1 MVGKLTGMSPD
12 GKRKGGGVVRRVQ
25 EETDALSSRK
35 GRIAIVIVVVALL
48 GNLLAGVIPFP
59 FVGLGPAD
67 AANEALTTAQAEL
80 KAAKAEL
87 AAEQA
92 RLDEFAQKQED
103 AEVRLETTQDRIAEV
118 EADTHKA
125 EAKLARLQTQLS
137 ERLVEIYKDRGSQA
151 LAAADAVFSGE
162 DKSIGAV
169 LDRLAMVTHVAEQ
182 DGELVAEVTGSLE
195 ELDQLNA
202 ELTTQKAAEQEDAAQ
217 YAAARDQTLQ
227 ELEQARDQYNGLRSR
242 VAQLE
247 EEERQRQ
254 EEARRV
260 AEAKAAAQAAAKAE
274 AAQLAAAEAAAAQ
287 ENSTPTTE
295 TSTAKTDSTST
306 GKSTT
311 TTAVKSTTTTSVKST
326 TTTKKPTPKP
336 DPVVDTSA
344 GWVFPVQGPNSFV
357 DSFGAPRSG
366 GRTHKGCD
374 IMTARGTPLV
384 AVVSGTIRA
393 TNPTDSG
400 LGGITIHLTG
410 SDGNVYYYA
419 HLSSIKSG
427 IKSGVH
433 VDAGQVIGAAGNT
446 GNASGGAVHLHFEI
460 RPGGGSAIDPYPT
473 LIKYR

>member
-12 GKRKGGGVVRRVQ
+12 GKRKGGGVLRRVQ

-35 GRIAIVIVVVALL
+35 GRIAILIVVVALL
-48 GNLLAGVIPFP
+48 GNLVAGVLPLP

-92 RLDEFAQKQED
+92 RLDDFAQKQED

-118 EADTHKA
+118 EAGTHKA

-151 LAAADAVFSGE
+151 LAAVDAVFSGE

-182 DGELVAEVTGSLE
+182 DGELVAEVKGSLE

-227 ELEQARDQYNGLRSR
+227 ELEQVRDEYNGLRSR

-260 AEAKAAAQAAAKAE
+260 AEAKAAAEAAAKAE
-274 AAQLAAAEAAAAQ
+274 AAELAAGRAE
-287 ENSTPTTE
+287 
-295 TSTAKTDSTST
+295 
-306 GKSTT
+306 
-311 TTAVKSTTTTSVKST
+311 
-326 TTTKKPTPKP
+326 
-336 DPVVDTSA
+336 
-344 GWVFPVQGPNSFV
+344 
-357 DSFGAPRSG
+357 RG
-366 GRTHKGCD
+366 GRGS
-374 IMTARGTPLV
+374 RG
-384 AVVSGTIRA
+384 SGEQ
-393 TNPTDSG
+393 
-400 LGGITIHLTG
+400 HLDHQDQYG
-410 SDGNVYYYA
+410 QDG
-419 HLSSIKSG
+419 H
-427 IKSGVH
+427 
-433 VDAGQVIGAAGNT
+433 
-446 GNASGGAVHLHFEI
+446 HLHQQVHDHHRQEVHDHHHQEAHPQAGPCGRYQRRLGVP
-460 RPGGGSAIDPYPT
+460 RPGAQQ
-473 LIKYR
+473 LRR

>member
-1 MVGKLTGMSPD
+1 MSPD
-12 GKRKGGGVVRRVQ
+12 GKRKGGGVLQRLQ
-25 EETDALSSRK
+25 EETGALSSRK
-35 GRIAIVIVVVALL
+35 GRIATVIVVAALL
-48 GNLLAGVIPFP
+48 GNLVAGILPLPFI
-59 FVGLGPAD
+59 GLGPAG

-118 EADTHKA
+118 EAGTHKA

-137 ERLVEIYKDRGSQA
+137 GRLVEIYKDRGSQA
-151 LAAADAVFSGE
+151 LAAVDAVFSGE
-162 DKSIGAV
+162 DTSIGAV
-169 LDRLAMVTHVAEQ
+169 LDRLAMITHVAEQ
-182 DGELVAEVTGSLE
+182 DGELVAEVKGSLE

-202 ELTTQKAAEQEDAAQ
+202 ELTKQKAAEQEDASQ

-227 ELEQARDQYNGLRSR
+227 ELEQVKDEYNRLRSR

-254 EEARRV
+254 EEARRL
-260 AEAKAAAQAAAKAE
+260 AEAKAAAEAAAKAE
-274 AAQLAAAEAAAAQ
+274 VAERAAAERAAAQRAAAEAAAAQ
-287 ENSTPTTE
+287 GNSTSTTK
-295 TSTAKTDSTST
+295 TSTAQTDSTST
-306 GKSTT
+306 SKSTT
-311 TTAVKSTTTTSVKST
+311 TTAKKST
-326 TTTKKPTPKP
+326 TTTKKPIPKP

-357 DSFGAPRSG
+357 DSFGAARSG

-393 TNPTDSG
+393 TNPSNSG
-400 LGGITIHLTG
+400 LGGITIHLSG

-427 IKSGVH
+427 IKSGVR
-433 VDAGQVIGAAGNT
+433 VEAGQVIGSAGNT

-460 RPGGGSAIDPYPT
+460 RPGGGSAINPYST